1 VIAHKFLAEGAV
13 APFTAFQWPPPG
25 QWVGAPAD
33 RAEVWVHACR
43 RRDLPY
49 WLDDE
54 LWSLELAGPIEE
66 TRYQIASPRARLVA
80 RVTAWDVAVGW
91 EYARACALRA
101 RDLALPH
108 LPPALRDALASAKD
122 LEAISDAARAEPG
135 SRAAAVVAD
144 AADNARLIGP
154 QTTSYI
160 ACTLA
165 SSLGGG
171 LVAFEAERERQASW
185 LAERLGLGQA

>member
-1 VIAHKFLAEGAV
+1 MIAYKFLAEGAV
-13 APFTAFQWPPPG
+13 APFTAFHWPPPG
-25 QWVGAPAD
+25 QWVNAPAND
-33 RAEVWVHACR
+33 VTVWVHACR
-43 RRDLPY
+43 PRDLPY

-80 RVTAWDVAVGW
+80 RVTAWDGALGW

-101 RDLALPH
+101 RDLALPQ
-108 LPPALRDALASAKD
+108 LPPPLRGALASAKD
-122 LEAISDAARAEPG
+122 LEAVSEAGRAEPG
-135 SRAAAVVAD
+135 SRAAAFVAD

-165 SSLGGG
+165 AWLGGG
-171 LVAFEAERERQASW
+171 LAAFEAERGWQAAW
-185 LAERLGLGQA
+185 LAARLGLERA